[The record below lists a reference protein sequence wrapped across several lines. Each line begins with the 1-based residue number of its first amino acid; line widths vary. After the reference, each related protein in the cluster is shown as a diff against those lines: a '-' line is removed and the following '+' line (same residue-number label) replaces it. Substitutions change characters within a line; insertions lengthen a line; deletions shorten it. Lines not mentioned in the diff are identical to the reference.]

1 MAHFH
6 KWQRQNDRATWLTRV
21 FHTHTYT
28 YKYTGKVNAPLW
40 VCVCGTRAC
49 WLHSLSAFDFVL
61 VVCCCRHPHE
71 WSISLSVSFSYSASM
86 WQESVMKRG
95 VECEREREVEEEY
108 KNNILVY
115 LQLKLFKLRWN
126 GNVNCCLLYSSCCC
140 SHCCCLSWF
149 NCSRINRTLLK
160 SIRST
165 STFLQFL
172 TYTYRMLLLLSIAT
186 LKTMLSINVFKYKNK
201 FK

>member
-1 MAHFH
+1 M
-6 KWQRQNDRATWLTRV
+6 RRC
-21 FHTHTYT
+21 
-28 YKYTGKVNAPLW
+28 G
-40 VCVCGTRAC
+40 CVCAVRERVGCIRWVHLILC
-49 WLHSLSAFDFVL
+49 WLFVVAGIRMNEAFRWVF
-61 VVCCCRHPHE
+61 R
-71 WSISLSVSFSYSASM
+71 SVIQRPCGRRV
-86 WQESVMKRG
+86 WKREG
-95 VECEREREVEEEY
+95 REVEEEY

-126 GNVNCCLLYSSCCC
+126 GNVNCCLLYFSCCC

-160 SIRST
+160 SIQST

-172 TYTYRMLLLLSIAT
+172 TYTYRMLLLLLNAT